1 MRLKY
6 DLKIGYDY
14 NIYFKWVFV
23 IYFYFPKNVLDKQPE
38 RYSWLICK
46 IKHIQLSCKLS
57 QFTPLNFKE
66 KLLIESVH
74 MYTEAAK
81 CYLIII
87 SDTNFKLNTR
97 IFPLL
102 KMLYYTSSSFP
113 VTSLLTVKDGRIKDA
128 MEKIWLLLLLVLRPP
143 KTLR

>member
-1 MRLKY
+1 
-6 DLKIGYDY
+6 
-14 NIYFKWVFV
+14 
-23 IYFYFPKNVLDKQPE
+23 
-38 RYSWLICK
+38 
-46 IKHIQLSCKLS
+46 
-57 QFTPLNFKE
+57 
-66 KLLIESVH
+66 

-97 IFPLL
+97 IFSPL

-128 MEKIWLLLLLVLRPP
+128 MEKIWLLLFLVLRPP